1 MFSKWGIRA
10 PNCLMVVL
18 SSAFLAFG
26 LYNVHSLS
34 GVTEGG
40 VLGMTLLLEQLFS
53 ISPSVSGFVLNGL
66 CYLAGWRMLGRS
78 FLIYSA
84 LSTLSFSAA
93 YGIFEQFEP
102 LWPQLAQMPL
112 AAAVLGALFVG
123 LGAGVC
129 VRCGGATGGDD
140 ALAMSIHA
148 ASGVGVGKNLSPLR
162 PDRAGPLP
170 ELHSPGPHRVLGA
183 DGGHLRPGDRAGAA
197 PSVAGPPAAAL
208 LKIPAKKPCAAGTGL
223 LLYL

>member
-10 PNCLMVVL
+10 PNCLMVAL

-148 ASGVGVGKNLSPLR
+148 ASGVGVEKIYLLSDLIVLALSLSYIPLGR
-162 PDRAGPLP
+162 IGYSVLTVVISGQVIGLVQRLPLP
-170 ELHSPGPHRVLGA
+170 GPRRL
-183 DGGHLRPGDRAGAA
+183 
-197 PSVAGPPAAAL
+197 PS
-208 LKIPAKKPCAAGTGL
+208 
-223 LLYL
+223 

>member
-1 MFSKWGIRA
+1 MFSLRIKA
-10 PNCLMVVL
+10 SNCLLVAG

-40 VLGMTLLLEQLFS
+40 VLGMTLLLEHLFS
-53 ISPSVSGFVLNGL
+53 ISPSVSGFVMNAL
-66 CYLAGWRMLGRS
+66 CYLAGWKLLGRS
-78 FLIYSA
+78 FLAYSA
-84 LSTLSFSAA
+84 LSSLSFSAS
-93 YGIFEQFEP
+93 YGVFERYDP

-112 AAAVLGALFVG
+112 AASVLGALFVG

-148 ASGVGVGKNLSPLR
+148 ASGVGVEKIYLISDLLVLALSLSYIPLER
-162 PDRAGPLP
+162 IGYSVLTVVISGQVIGLVQKIPLP
-170 ELHSPGPHRVLGA
+170 KRCRKL
-183 DGGHLRPGDRAGAA
+183 
-197 PSVAGPPAAAL
+197 PS
-208 LKIPAKKPCAAGTGL
+208 
-223 LLYL
+223 